1 MSNMGKVYTATL
13 VGGTVGALLAIGAG
27 YPPQRVLLSGI
38 VGAVV
43 MFMVLIALK
52 FRP

>member
-13 VGGTVGALLAIGAG
+13 VGGAVGALLGIASGF
-27 YPPQRVLLSGI
+27 PPEKVLISGLT
-38 VGAVV
+38 GAVV
-43 MFMVLIALK
+43 MFMILIALK